1 MMFNGLER
9 GMEIKGRDGI
19 ENGMMLKK
27 KMINQKENRNGNEEG
42 EVNMNFKRIEMMK
55 NEGIERNL
63 RDCLVERV
71 IGLMKWKGFVI
82 EGIKSMKVDKIVK
95 IIDRG

>member
-1 MMFNGLER
+1 
-9 GMEIKGRDGI
+9 
-19 ENGMMLKK
+19 
-27 KMINQKENRNGNEEG
+27 
-42 EVNMNFKRIEMMK
+42 MMK

-95 IIDRG
+95 IIDRGWGWIGGRNLWSL